1 MQWCYSEGNDLYVK
15 VGEGYKFYGKLD
27 GKVVIFVLLFELVV
41 EVLDEEYDLWFF
53 IGCVLEY
60 WYIGSMIC
68 CVLELYCVFLE
79 VVLFIYLLDV
89 KVCDLCCGDKV
100 KVVFCCGEVI
110 LIVEMCGCNC
120 LLQGLVYMLFFDV
133 VQLVNK
139 LMLDVIDLFLKEMDF
154 KKCVVKL
161 EKV

>member
-1 MQWCYSEGNDLYVK
+1 MYVK

-27 GKVVIFVLLFELVV
+27 GKVVIFVLLFELAV

-120 LLQGLVYMLFFDV
+120 LL
-133 VQLVNK
+133 
-139 LMLDVIDLFLKEMDF
+139 
-154 KKCVVKL
+154 
-161 EKV
+161 